1 MPLEVEKVAE
11 GEPLIRMQKNVDE
24 TRANTQFT
32 QEVEKP
38 KAPSMALRIFQLI
51 LSKALDISNLISI
64 PERREVLRECIAS
77 WAVIIPSRIC
87 LPSRV

>member
-11 GEPLIRMQKNVDE
+11 GEPLRRMEKNADE

-38 KAPSMALRIFQLI
+38 KDTNMALRNFQLI
-51 LSKALDISNLISI
+51 LSKALDISNLMSM
-64 PERREVLRECIAS
+64 PERQEVL
-77 WAVIIPSRIC
+77 
-87 LPSRV
+87 